1 MAPGAVS
8 PARSRHNGEGSIYPC
23 SHGFGAYAWITTPDG
38 RRQRKYVYGKSREDV
53 HKKWLELLRS
63 AGSGPVVSKTPTLAQ
78 YMSGWLSEVVEPN
91 LAPSTVS
98 NYAMFVRLYI
108 GPDLGLRKL
117 DKLTVRDVQ
126 AWMNV
131 LRTRCQCC
139 FQGKD
144 VARDK
149 PKCCAV
155 SECCH
160 QVASEWTR
168 HQAWTVLRAAL
179 ASAVRDE
186 LVPRNVAAL
195 VRVPVPRQRRTVM
208 WSVEE
213 SRRFLESARADGDP
227 YYAGYVL
234 MLVLGLRRG
243 EVLGLAWED
252 VDLGAQELHVS
263 WQLQRIGG
271 RLLRRE
277 TKTASSDAA
286 LPLPDIC
293 VRALEV
299 RLGDRAAE
307 VAVASELW
315 HESGLVLATPL
326 GMPVDPR
333 NFYRAFKERATRA
346 GVPVTSVHATRRAC
360 ASLLVALDVHPRVAM
375 QILRHSQIA
384 VTMDVYSQVSSA
396 STVSALKRLGD
407 QLTSAIDNT

>member
-1 MAPGAVS
+1 MVFSAMS

-63 AGSGPVVSKTPTLAQ
+63 AQNGPVVSKSPTLAQ

-108 GPDLGLRKL
+108 APDLGLRKL

-144 VARDK
+144 AARDK

-155 SECCH
+155 GECCH

-186 LVPRNVAAL
+186 LVPRNVAVL

-252 VDLGAQELHVS
+252 VDLDARELHVS

-286 LPLPDIC
+286 LPLPDIS

-299 RLGDRAAE
+299 RLGDRADQ
-307 VAVASELW
+307 VAVAGELW
-315 HESGLVLATPL
+315 HESGLVLTTPL

-333 NFYRAFKERATRA
+333 NFHRAFKERATKA

-396 STVSALKRLGD
+396 ATVEALKRLG
-407 QLTSAIDNT
+407 QELTGPLGD